1 MKLLLTMLACLIA
14 ASAGAQT
21 IKNLG
26 YNTTNGQV
34 VYSGTNTLTFTNP
47 LNLTNTVRVGVFGQ
61 GGASGFAG
69 RTSGGNLALYG
80 TNVTTAQPSFYG
92 FDGFNNTAFSAGVA
106 RTNLGLSTT
115 DAVTFQS
122 LVADQLQVLIG
133 TNLYVNLADDVS
145 EFFVPLQLEDE
156 LAVVGAATFSTN
168 VTVNG
173 NLSVGSFTTTTPST
187 WALDATQTAAATNGV
202 LALPSNANVI
212 RLTNNN
218 AISGVSGGVL
228 GAFYYLVNQ
237 TTNAVT
243 ISNVGG
249 ITVQGGTP
257 LTLGANQAAT
267 LVATGAT
274 NASVAARGDLND
286 VTLGGTLNKAPA
298 QTADSADSLMTRDLS
313 DARFYPL
320 ASYWLKAGDMD
331 TFNGAG
337 TGQATWAEVSPIV
350 NMVTPFSRAPRV
362 VPAADGAT
370 TEGIFPI
377 PVGWP
382 AGATVRTT
390 TYFAL
395 APLQS
400 TTDSIFI
407 RARAYW
413 TTNSSILTPV
423 RTAMSDVFPE
433 SSSSDQLFTGTGTN
447 AEYFA
452 VTNTFTF
459 ATNANPQNRSIMFGR
474 SGTQATD
481 TATNTIYFIASHV
494 ELLP

>member
-1 MKLLLTMLACLIA
+1 
-14 ASAGAQT
+14 
-21 IKNLG
+21 
-26 YNTTNGQV
+26 
-34 VYSGTNTLTFTNP
+34 
-47 LNLTNTVRVGVFGQ
+47 VR
-61 GGASGFAG
+61 
-69 RTSGGNLALYG
+69 
-80 TNVTTAQPSFYG
+80 
-92 FDGFNNTAFSAGVA
+92 
-106 RTNLGLSTT
+106 STT
-115 DAVTFQS
+115 
-122 LVADQLQVLIG
+122 
-133 TNLYVNLADDVS
+133 
-145 EFFVPLQLEDE
+145 
-156 LAVVGAATFSTN
+156 
-168 VTVNG
+168 
-173 NLSVGSFTTTTPST
+173 
-187 WALDATQTAAATNGV
+187 
-202 LALPSNANVI
+202 
-212 RLTNNN
+212 
-218 AISGVSGGVL
+218 
-228 GAFYYLVNQ
+228 LVNQ

-257 LTLGANQAAT
+257 LTLGAGQAAT

>member
-1 MKLLLTMLACLIA
+1 
-14 ASAGAQT
+14 
-21 IKNLG
+21 LG

-34 VYSGTNTLTFTNP
+34 VYSGTNPLTFTNP
-47 LNLTNTVRVGVFGQ
+47 LAFGDTTNT
-61 GGASGFAG
+61 ASI
-69 RTSGGNLALYG
+69 
-80 TNVTTAQPSFYG
+80 
-92 FDGFNNTAFSAGVA
+92 
-106 RTNLGLSTT
+106 RTNLGGTT
-115 DAVTFQS
+115 VGDSVFTATNAAAAATAIGLGTANEVTFNR
-122 LVADQLQVLIG
+122 VQVGGAIITAEDFSGGNFAITAGHALTFASG
-133 TNLYVNLADDVS
+133 GTPGATLTNLGLGAADNVTFS
-145 EFFVPLQLEDE
+145 NITASGTLGVT
-156 LAVVGAATFSTN
+156 GNATFSGTA
-168 VTVNG
+168 
-173 NLSVGSFTTTTPST
+173 NLAPS
-187 WALDATQTAAATNGV
+187 
-202 LALPSNANVI
+202 
-212 RLTNNN
+212 
-218 AISGVSGGVL
+218 
-228 GAFYYLVNQ
+228 
-237 TTNAVT
+237 
-243 ISNVGG
+243 
-249 ITVQGGTP
+249 
-257 LTLGANQAAT
+257 
-267 LVATGAT
+267 
-274 NASVAARGDLND
+274 
-286 VTLGGTLNKAPA
+286 

-337 TGQATWAEVSPIV
+337 TGQATWAEVSPIF

-407 RARAYW
+407 RGRAYW

-423 RTAMSDVFPE
+423 RTAMSDVFPANTG
-433 SSSSDQLFTGTGTN
+433 SDQLFTGTGTN

-481 TATNTIYFIASHV
+481 TATNTIYFIGSHV